1 MRTTLP
7 ERVTIAPDFAFMRVR
22 LSRWIAFGLGSGLSS
37 AAPGTVGTLAAW
49 AVWVLAAP
57 LVPDPSVRAA
67 IIALAFV
74 AGIWAC
80 GRTAEDL
87 GVADH
92 GAIVWDE
99 IVAFWLV
106 LAFTPDGFGW
116 QFAAFL
122 LFRFFDIVKPWPIRL
137 ADQRLRNGFG
147 VMADDLLAALY
158 TMAIIAIV
166 R

>member
-7 ERVTIAPDFAFMRVR
+7 ERVTVAPDFVFMRAK

-49 AVWVLAAP
+49 AAWVLAAP
-57 LVPDPSVRAA
+57 LVPQPSVRAA
-67 IIALAFV
+67 IVALAFAV
-74 AGIWAC
+74 GVWAC
-80 GRTAEDL
+80 GRAAEDL

-106 LAFTPDGFGW
+106 LAFTPEGFGW

-122 LFRFFDIVKPWPIRL
+122 LFRFFDIVKPWPIRQ
-137 ADQRLRNGFG
+137 ADQRLRGGFG

-158 TMAIIAIV
+158 VMALVALL